1 MGEVAQLSE
10 LIERVQIEASLALG
24 ATFGISQRTHIIGL
38 LNRVQRDLARD
49 RDWDE
54 LKTHVVIP
62 TVIGT
67 DTYSIPNT
75 MNFEGMETLHSR
87 DGTSLVK
94 MKLGFGPRE
103 LASIDPDTTNE
114 WPITRWRLSP
124 LSVSDFEVWP
134 NPSLVGSIDI
144 EGQKKPALL
153 VDDADFC
160 TLDADVLA
168 LRVAGQ
174 LLAKSSPREADL
186 KFANADR
193 AILSLLARQ
202 GATKGESITLGGG
215 LRRQFVDQGLR

>member
-10 LIERVQIEASLALG
+10 LIDRVRIEASLALG
-24 ATFGISQRTHIIGL
+24 ATFGTSQRLHIIGL
-38 LNRVQRDLARD
+38 LNRVQRDLARN

-54 LKTHVVIP
+54 LNTHVVVP

-67 DTYSIPNT
+67 YTYSIPNT
-75 MNFEGMETLHSR
+75 MNFEGMATLRAR
-87 DGTSLVK
+87 DGTSLTK
-94 MKLGFGPRE
+94 MTLGFGPE
-103 LASIDPDTTNE
+103 EFAAIDPATTND
-114 WPITRWRLSP
+114 WPIRKWRLSP

-153 VDDADFC
+153 VDDDDLC
-160 TLDADVLA
+160 TLDADVLV

-193 AILSLLARQ
+193 AILSLMARQ
-202 GATKGESITLGGG
+202 GATKGENITLGGG
-215 LRRQFVDQGLR
+215 LRRQSVNPGLD